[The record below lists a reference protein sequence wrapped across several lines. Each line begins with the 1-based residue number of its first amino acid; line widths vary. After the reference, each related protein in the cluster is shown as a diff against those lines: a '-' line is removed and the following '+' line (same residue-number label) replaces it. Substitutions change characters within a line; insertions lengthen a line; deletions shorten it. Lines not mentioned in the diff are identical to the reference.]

1 MSRKPRIILPAAVWA
16 KIRAEYEAGVP
27 VKHLADTFNLTE
39 AAIYRRKKSEEW
51 SREVSVISDDML
63 SKARQEAEQRIIEHI
78 QEREVDMKQVIDQHK
93 SVSQQIMDRAAALL
107 DAVDKIPDTE
117 VSKKAHAL
125 KTLSDV
131 ITAQIRNERRTWNID
146 DKGSDT
152 SLEALLDELDEEE
165 EKRQNSPKPMVIK

>member
-1 MSRKPRIILPAAVWA
+1 
-16 KIRAEYEAGVP
+16 
-27 VKHLADTFNLTE
+27 
-39 AAIYRRKKSEEW
+39 
-51 SREVSVISDDML
+51 
-63 SKARQEAEQRIIEHI
+63 
-78 QEREVDMKQVIDQHK
+78 
-93 SVSQQIMDRAAALL
+93 
-107 DAVDKIPDTE
+107 VDKIPDTE